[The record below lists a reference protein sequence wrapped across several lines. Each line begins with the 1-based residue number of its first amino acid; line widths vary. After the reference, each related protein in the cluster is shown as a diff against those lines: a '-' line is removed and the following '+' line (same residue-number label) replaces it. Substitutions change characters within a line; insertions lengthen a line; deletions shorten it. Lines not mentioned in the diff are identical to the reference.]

1 MTRCIQIG
9 KEIVAIW
16 GDERDGKMTLGKM
29 VVVPASLFKNQ
40 LKLKTDNCKLTTVN

>member
-16 GDERDGKMTLGKM
+16 GDERDGKMALGKM

-40 LKLKTDNCKLTTVN
+40 LKLKTDNCKL